1 MQIWWGPKVIEQQI
15 IATWLIQHVVSHTVT
30 SDAVA
35 AGSLL
40 LWWPGLCGGTS
51 LCCPPSGLAGAC
63 PRGSWAPGCS
73 PLFQPWPCVLLGR
86 AARAG
91 CLRQGQDKAKARPPD
106 PSHCDCQQRS
116 QEGKLLGLLHNKTTA
131 EQPSGKHPWK
141 FFVVSHLEPP
151 SAQPQKGMG
160 WGQAPPNKEAGGIR
174 CLYAAPWAHSGKLY
188 RTLWHHL
195 LNKVVLCF

>member
-1 MQIWWGPKVIEQQI
+1 MRWQLAACSCGDWG
-15 IATWLIQHVVSHTVT
+15 S
-30 SDAVA
+30 AVA
-35 AGSLL
+35 PRSAALLLGSLVPVL
-40 LWWPGLCGGTS
+40 E
-51 LCCPPSGLAGAC
+51 AAE
-63 PRGSWAPGCS
+63 PRAAHPCS
-73 PLFQPWPCVLLGR
+73 SHGHVLLGR

-106 PSHCDCQQRS
+106 PSHRDCQQRS

-131 EQPSGKHPWK
+131 EQPSGRHPWK